1 MSINGFLA
9 FAPFGCMASQ
19 FTASE
24 PARSLG
30 VIDAQMTVHLG
41 IFGSRA
47 VVWTARKY
55 AWKAHR
61 KNGPKNHTYARKY
74 GGVVRVTNPEPP

>member
-1 MSINGFLA
+1 MAFLLLHPSVA
-9 FAPFGCMASQ
+9 WPASLPPLSLLAP
-19 FTASE
+19 
-24 PARSLG
+24 LG

-74 GGVVRVTNPEPP
+74 GGVVRVANPEPP